1 MNKTL
6 KSFVE
11 YYEKNPHQ
19 RFWQALAN
27 WSGHNFIY
35 VSQKNV
41 AHETQNNDLIDTWY
55 LDEIFHEE
63 GK

>member
-11 YYEKNPHQ
+11 YCLEHEDE

-27 WSGHNFIY
+27 WSGYNFIY
-35 VSQKNV
+35 ASQKNV
-41 AHETQNNDLIDTWY
+41 AHETQNNDLIDTY
-55 LDEIFHEE
+55 YFE
-63 GK
+63 GKDK